1 MNDDF
6 SHRGDLI
13 GNGRLRVFGEPLWRE
28 VICGETSRT
37 ATSGD
42 HVDLEEAVREL
53 RHRHDPVTEWNAGVK
68 VLGEEADGF
77 NAVRLTHAEDGSCG
91 EIGSVASDSSK
102 VAESV
107 EQRREPWPNAC
118 GAVL

>member
-6 SHRGDLI
+6 SHCGYLI
-13 GNGRLRVFGEPLWRE
+13 GNGRLRIFGEPLWGE

-37 ATSGD
+37 ATSVD

-53 RHRHDPVTEWNAGVK
+53 RHRRDSVTEWNAGVQ

-77 NAVRLTHAEDGSCG
+77 NAVRLTHDEDGSWG
-91 EIGSVASDSSK
+91 EIGSVASDSS
-102 VAESV
+102 
-107 EQRREPWPNAC
+107 
-118 GAVL
+118 